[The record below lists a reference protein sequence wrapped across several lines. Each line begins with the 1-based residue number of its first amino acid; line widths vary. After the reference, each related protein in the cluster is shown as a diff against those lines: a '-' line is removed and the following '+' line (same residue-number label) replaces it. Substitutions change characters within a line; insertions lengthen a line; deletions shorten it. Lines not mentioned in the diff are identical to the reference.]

1 VKYKVK
7 SQLYADAEAQLKGS
21 KQVLDD
27 CTWSSCA
34 AAVSWASGYT
44 VDYTAA
50 QGVAAFEKATGRKDK
65 QGISDAGGSLKEAA
79 QTIAVLGGKA
89 RYAKS
94 WEDAVAAAKGG
105 AALVVWVQQPIGYP
119 AGVPISKWHDG
130 WKRYW
135 TKTDP
140 KKITDGYG
148 HMTSAGYDDVDGWQW
163 ACPTRDEKVAAEK
176 YGVPVTEAQLRQ
188 IANSKVKAKKVAVD
202 YKCLLIV
209 THPGKVAA
217 PVIKSDASLTKSDA
231 HLTEGKKNEKE
242 GVKEA
247 PVVAP
252 VSAPAP
258 APTIVVQAPHSHAKE
273 VPMAKSTKTAAVIA
287 DAEAALQRVD
297 WDDKGKEA
305 ISALVE
311 AAKAANGKKGFRAK
325 AAASL
330 GWIVA
335 NTGIDEMVIEAL
347 RTGLGTGLA
356 IALASGSQITRLD
369 ADQADMIFA
378 GAIAACLQVIV
389 RALNP
394 DDPKFGI
401 GKAKAEIA
409 NGNGPHK

>member
-1 VKYKVK
+1 MQYRVK
-7 SQLYADAEAQLKGS
+7 SQLYADAEAQVKGAAN
-21 KQVLDD
+21 QILDD
-27 CTWSSCA
+27 CTWSSAA

-44 VDYTAA
+44 VDYSAA
-50 QGVAAFEKATGRKDK
+50 QGVAAFEKATGRKDV
-65 QGISDAGGSLKEAA
+65 QGKNDAGGSLAEAVK
-79 QTIAVLGGKA
+79 TIAVLGGKA

-94 WEDAVAAAKGG
+94 WDDAMQAAKQG
-105 AALVVWVQQPIGYP
+105 AALMVWVQQPVGYP
-119 AGVPISKWHDG
+119 DVRISKWHDV
-130 WKRYW
+130 WKKWW
-135 TKTDP
+135 TKKDP
-140 KKITDGYG
+140 AHLKAGYG
-148 HMTSAGYDDVDGWQW
+148 HMTSAGWCADHGWQW

-176 YGVPVTEAQLRQ
+176 YGVPVTEEQLRQ

-217 PVIKSDASLTKSDA
+217 PAPA
-231 HLTEGKKNEKE
+231 A
-242 GVKEA
+242 A
-247 PVVAP
+247 PVVAPAPVVVP

-258 APTIVVQAPHSHAKE
+258 APTIVVQAPTSHAKE
-273 VPMAKSTKTAAVIA
+273 VSMAKSTKTAAVIA

-305 ISALVE
+305 INALVE

>member
-7 SQLYADAEAQLKGS
+7 SQLYADAEAQLKGA
-21 KQVLDD
+21 KQILDD

-105 AALVVWVQQPIGYP
+105 AALMVWVQQPIGYP

-140 KKITDGYG
+140 KKVTEGYG
-148 HMTSAGYDDVDGWQW
+148 HMTSAGYDPVDGWQW

-176 YGVPVTEAQLRQ
+176 YGVPVTEAQLCQ

-217 PVIKSDASLTKSDA
+217 PAPVAA
-231 HLTEGKKNEKE
+231 P
-242 GVKEA
+242 VVVPA

-252 VSAPAP
+252 AVAPAP
-258 APTIVVQAPHSHAKE
+258 APTIVVQAPTSHAKE
-273 VPMAKSTKTAAVIA
+273 VPMAKGTKTAAVIA

-305 ISALVE
+305 FSALVE
-311 AAKAANGKKGFRAK
+311 AAKASNGKKGLRAK

-335 NTGIDEMVIEAL
+335 NTGIDEMLIEAL

>member
-7 SQLYADAEAQLKGS
+7 SQLYADAEAQLKGA
-21 KQVLDD
+21 KQILDD

-94 WEDAVAAAKGG
+94 WEDAVAAAKAG
-105 AALVVWVQQPIGYP
+105 AALMVWVQQPIGYP

-148 HMTSAGYDDVDGWQW
+148 HMTSAGYDPVDGWQW

-217 PVIKSDASLTKSDA
+217 PAPVAA
-231 HLTEGKKNEKE
+231 P
-242 GVKEA
+242 VVVPA

-252 VSAPAP
+252 VVAPTP
-258 APTIVVQAPHSHAKE
+258 APTIVVQAPTSHAKE
-273 VPMAKSTKTAAVIA
+273 VPVTKKAKTAAVIA
-287 DAEAALQRVD
+287 DAEAALLRVD
-297 WDDKGKEA
+297 WDEKSKEA
-305 ISALVE
+305 VNALVE
-311 AAKAANGKKGFRAK
+311 AAKASNGKKGFRAK
-325 AAASL
+325 TVASISWL
-330 GWIVA
+330 IA
-335 NTGIDEMVIEAL
+335 NTGIDEMLTEAL
-347 RTGLGTGLA
+347 RTGLGT
-356 IALASGSQITRLD
+356 ALALLLATGSQLTKLD
-369 ADQADMIFA
+369 ADQADMILA

-394 DDPKFGI
+394 DDPKFGV

>member
-1 VKYKVK
+1 MKYKVK
-7 SQLYADAEAQLKGS
+7 SQLYADAEAQLKGA
-21 KQVLDD
+21 KQILDD

-79 QTIAVLGGKA
+79 QTVAVLGGKA

-94 WEDAVAAAKGG
+94 WEDAVAAAKAG
-105 AALVVWVQQPIGYP
+105 AALIIHAQQGPAFYP
-119 AGVPISKWHDG
+119 AGVKISAWHDR
-130 WKRYW
+130 WLKW
-135 TKTDP
+135 WSKHAP
-140 KKITDGYG
+140 EKVKAGYG
-148 HMTSAGYDDVDGWQW
+148 HCVSAAYDDIEGWQFC
-163 ACPTRDEKVAAEK
+163 CPTRDEKVAAEK
-176 YGVPVTEAQLRQ
+176 YAVPVTEAQLRQ
-188 IANSKVKAKKVAVD
+188 IANSKVKAGVYKAD
-202 YKCLLIV
+202 YKAILIV

-217 PVIKSDASLTKSDA
+217 PAPVAAPVI
-231 HLTEGKKNEKE
+231 
-242 GVKEA
+242 VPA

-252 VSAPAP
+252 VVAPAA
-258 APTIVVQAPHSHAKE
+258 APTIVVQAPPSHAKE

-305 ISALVE
+305 FSALVE
-311 AAKAANGKKGFRAK
+311 AAKASNGKKGFRAK

>member
-1 VKYKVK
+1 
-7 SQLYADAEAQLKGS
+7 
-21 KQVLDD
+21 
-27 CTWSSCA
+27 
-34 AAVSWASGYT
+34 
-44 VDYTAA
+44 
-50 QGVAAFEKATGRKDK
+50 
-65 QGISDAGGSLKEAA
+65 
-79 QTIAVLGGKA
+79 
-89 RYAKS
+89 
-94 WEDAVAAAKGG
+94 
-105 AALVVWVQQPIGYP
+105 
-119 AGVPISKWHDG
+119 
-130 WKRYW
+130 
-135 TKTDP
+135 
-140 KKITDGYG
+140 
-148 HMTSAGYDDVDGWQW
+148 MTSAGWCEDHGWQW

-176 YGVPVTEAQLRQ
+176 YGVLVTEEQLRQ
-188 IANSKVKAKKVAVD
+188 IANSKVKAKKIAVD

-209 THPGKVAA
+209 THPGKVATPA
-217 PVIKSDASLTKSDA
+217 PVA
-231 HLTEGKKNEKE
+231 
-242 GVKEA
+242 A

-252 VSAPAP
+252 VVAPTP
-258 APTIVVQAPHSHAKE
+258 APTIVVQAPQSNPKE

-305 ISALVE
+305 FSALVE
-311 AAKAANGKKGFRAK
+311 AAKASNGKKGFRAK

-335 NTGIDEMVIEAL
+335 NTGIDEMIIEAL